1 MKKDNP
7 FTLTFGIEP
16 SEYIAR
22 YENTETIISTFTAN
36 HPVSQ
41 TYMIEGVRGT
51 GKTVMMTRITKEIK
65 EDPNWIVVDLNST
78 KDLIEE
84 FAIRLADACK
94 KKKGILPAGFNIS
107 IAGFGV
113 RVSGTPAASN
123 YISQIEDMLASI
135 QKKNKRVLITIDEV
149 QHDENMRGFASEFQ
163 ILIRKEY
170 PLFLLMTGLYE
181 QINAIQNDSALTFL
195 LRTPKICLEPL
206 SVFQIAK
213 LYESVFDIDIEAAK
227 NMANITKGYAF
238 AFQALGMLYFEHRN
252 TERMEKI
259 LTMLDGM
266 LDDYVYKKIWQS
278 LSGVEKRIMKSIG
291 DSEMKVA
298 DVLAATQIE
307 SSSFSRYRDSLIK
320 KGLIMSTK
328 HGYVSIALP
337 RFSGIISF
345 YE

>member
-22 YENTETIISTFTAN
+22 YENTETIISTFMAD

-65 EDPNWIVVDLNST
+65 DDTNWIVVDLNST

-94 KKKGILPAGFNIS
+94 KKKGILPAGFSIS

-113 RVSGTPAASN
+113 GVSGTPASSN
-123 YISQIEDMLASI
+123 YINQIEDMLTSI
-135 QKKNKRVLITIDEV
+135 QKKKKRVLITIDEV
-149 QHDENMRGFASEFQ
+149 QHDENMREFASEFQ
-163 ILIRKEY
+163 MLIRKDY

-206 SVFQIAK
+206 SIFQIAK
-213 LYESVFDIDIEAAK
+213 LYESVFSIDSETSK
-227 NMANITKGYAF
+227 SLANITKGYAF
-238 AFQALGMLYFEHRN
+238 AFQALGMLYYEHRE
-252 TERMEKI
+252 TESMENI

-266 LDDYVYKKIWQS
+266 LDDYVYRKIWNS
-278 LSGVEKRIMKSIG
+278 LSGVEKRIMKAIG
-291 DSEMKVA
+291 DSEIKVA
-298 DVLAATQIE
+298 DVLAYAEID
-307 SSSFSRYRDSLIK
+307 SSSFSRYRDNLIK
-320 KGLIMSTK
+320 KGMILSPK

-337 RFSGIISF
+337 RFYSIVSF

>member
-1 MKKDNP
+1 MGFTKPIEQVTINFTNILYEEIGIMKKDNP

-94 KKKGILPAGFNIS
+94 KKKGTLL
-107 IAGFGV
+107 
-113 RVSGTPAASN
+113 
-123 YISQIEDMLASI
+123 EDMLASI

-163 ILIRKEY
+163 ILIRKDY

-213 LYESVFDIDIEAAK
+213 LYESVFDIDIDAAK

-238 AFQALGMLYFEHRN
+238 AFQALGMLYFEHGN
-252 TERMEKI
+252 TEKMEKI

-278 LSGVEKRIMKSIG
+278 LSGMEKRIMKSIG

-298 DVLAATQIE
+298 DVLAVTQID

-320 KGLIMSTK
+320 KGLIISTK

-337 RFSGIISF
+337 RFSSIVSF